1 VVKWSEAKPVIE
13 AYVEKLSEA
22 TKDATG
28 KGFTSQEKFL
38 LVGTINGPDGRA
50 KPLWVC
56 WPIGLPAFSRVELLE

>member
-1 VVKWSEAKPVIE
+1 MVEWFEAKPVIE

-38 LVGTINGPDGRA
+38 LVGTIIAQMEEQN
-50 KPLWVC
+50 LY
-56 WPIGLPAFSRVELLE
+56 AFVDP

>member
-13 AYVEKLSEA
+13 AYVEKLPEA

-38 LVGTINGPDGRA
+38 LVGTIMAQMEEQN
-50 KPLWVC
+50 LY
-56 WPIGLPAFSRVELLE
+56 AFVDP